1 VLAEQLLEL
10 FKRLDLS
17 RFQLGQFNSDHGRDG
32 TDLNDVSG
40 LLVEVDERSGDKDE
54 EKASDMFSDGL
65 LHIRDLC
72 HCSSIRW
79 RLSGE
84 VEGLAGEEVQGGIGW
99 RRKQRAGC

>member
-1 VLAEQLLEL
+1 MLAEQLLEL

-54 EKASDMFSDGL
+54 EKASDISPRSVCYAEKRRRRT
-65 LHIRDLC
+65 LH
-72 HCSSIRW
+72 
-79 RLSGE
+79 
-84 VEGLAGEEVQGGIGW
+84 VF
-99 RRKQRAGC
+99 